1 MSNSAQ
7 SYLMGFVSEVDGML
21 YIDDDTKV
29 LKELVKELAQDL
41 LELR

>member
-1 MSNSAQ
+1 
-7 SYLMGFVSEVDGML
+7 MGFVSEVDGML